1 MMQGCILMLEPS
13 RTLGVNSQNKCGRR
27 GLRNLKG
34 KARQR
39 NLDGFLGCHNGDGK
53 PCHNA
58 LKDDHRASLCWHG

>member
-13 RTLGVNSQNKCGRR
+13 RTLGVNSQNKRGRR
-27 GLRNLKG
+27 LRNLKG

-39 NLDGFLGCHNGDGK
+39 NLDGSLACHNDDGK

-58 LKDDHRASLCWHG
+58 LKDGHRANLCWHG